1 MTRLLLLTLAFT
13 PALAAQTPVFE
24 VASIKPH
31 KPDPTGSAGVSAQH
45 GRLNAMNVTLQNL
58 IMSAY
63 ELHEFQVS
71 GGPAW
76 IDSERYDLVAKAE
89 NDAGGKELWMMV
101 RPLLAERFKLAVHT
115 ETKDLPVYDLVVGKR
130 GSKLHPAAAD
140 AQGNSRMGGGS
151 FTAERISMPRFSSIL
166 SSIVDRPVLD
176 KTGLDGDFAVKFDW
190 LPRDPDGGP
199 SIFTALEDQLGLK
212 LESRRGPVENLVI
225 DHVERPSGN

>member
-1 MTRLLLLTLAFT
+1 MNRFLLLTLAFT

-31 KPDPTGSAGVSAQH
+31 KPDPTGSAGMSAQH
-45 GRLNAMNVTLQNL
+45 GRLNFINVTLKNL

-63 ELHEFQVS
+63 SLHEFQIS

-115 ETKDLPVYDLVVGKR
+115 DTKDVPVYDLVVGKR

-140 AQGNSRMGGGS
+140 DQGQRAGGGLFIADRIWMSVFS
-151 FTAERISMPRFSSIL
+151 FIL
-166 SSIVDRPVLD
+166 SSFVDRPVLD
-176 KTGLDGDFAVKFDW
+176 KTGLDGDFAVKLEW
-190 LPRDPDGGP
+190 APRDPDGL
-199 SIFTALEDQLGLK
+199 SIFTALEEQLGLK
-212 LESRRGPVENLVI
+212 LEPRKGPVEILVI
-225 DHVERPSGN
+225 DHVERPSEN

>member
-1 MTRLLLLTLAFT
+1 MNRLLLLALAFT

-31 KPDPTGSAGVSAQH
+31 KPDPTGSGGLSAQH
-45 GRLNAMNVTLQNL
+45 GRLNFINVTLKNL
-58 IMSAY
+58 ITSAY
-63 ELHEFQVS
+63 ELRDFQIS

-115 ETKDLPVYDLVVGKR
+115 DTKDLPVYDMVVSKR
-130 GSKLHPAAAD
+130 GSKLRPAAPD
-140 AQGNSRMGGGS
+140 AQGSSRMGRSS
-151 FTAERISMPRFSSIL
+151 FTADRISMSNFSFIL

-176 KTGLDGDFAVKFDW
+176 KTGLVGDFALKLDW
-190 LPRDPDGGP
+190 APRDPDGP
-199 SIFTALEDQLGLK
+199 SIFTALEEQLGLK
-212 LESRRGPVENLVI
+212 LEPRKGPVEILVI
-225 DHVERPSGN
+225 DHAERPSEN